1 MGIDFETALLETPPG
16 APASGYHGFI
26 IPVPF
31 AATSAS
37 QLLFGPA
44 CALMGWSIRESTG
57 LAGAIVELL
66 SGGSSGGEL
75 LASLSLT
82 AGFDPSAAQTPQSS
96 SASGGNAVQTAT
108 IPAVAGVFGFITS
121 LRITGL
127 GATAA
132 TEVTATL
139 TGVQGGTINYPV
151 SVPAGAAVP
160 ITPVIDSFGTRG
172 LQASAVN
179 TAIVLTLPAFGV
191 GNTLE
196 AVSITGYTQLAAGT
210 DRTANCPGDGLQA
223 RSGVF
228 LNVVSGT
235 VKGTIWVR
243 I

>member
-1 MGIDFETALLETPPG
+1 MSIDFETALLETPPG
-16 APASGYHGFI
+16 APASGYHGFVL
-26 IPVPF
+26 PVPF
-31 AATSAS
+31 AATAS
-37 QLLFGPA
+37 SKLLIGVS

-66 SGGSSGGEL
+66 SGGDANGEL
-75 LASLSLT
+75 LASLALT
-82 AGFDPSAAQTPQSS
+82 AGFDPSASQTPTAST
-96 SASGGNAVQTAT
+96 ASGGNAVQTAT
-108 IPAVAGVFGFITS
+108 IAAVAGVFNFITS

-127 GATAA
+127 GATGA

-151 SVPAGAAVP
+151 SVPVGATVP
-160 ITPVIDSFGTRG
+160 ITPVFDTFGTRG

-179 TAIVLTLPAFGV
+179 TAISLALPAFGA

-196 AVSITGYTQLAAGT
+196 SASISGYTQLAAGS
-210 DRTANCPGDGLQA
+210 DRTANTPGDGVQA

-243 I
+243 V